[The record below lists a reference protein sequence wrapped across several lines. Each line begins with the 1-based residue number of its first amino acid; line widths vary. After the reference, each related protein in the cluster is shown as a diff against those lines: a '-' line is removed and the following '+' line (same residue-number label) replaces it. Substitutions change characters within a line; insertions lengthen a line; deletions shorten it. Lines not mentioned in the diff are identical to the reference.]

1 VSLFPG
7 APRRFTYLAAGV
19 VLAAGAPLG
28 LAALKLVVGA
38 ECSLAAAS
46 RVVHQDLPAFAYVT
60 VSTAA
65 VFAAF
70 GYVLGRQADAL
81 LALARSDALTGL
93 HNRRAF
99 DERLV
104 AEVAHA
110 GRYRS
115 PLSLLVAD
123 LDGLKVINDAGGHQA
138 GNVALQ
144 VVADALRRDSRR
156 TDLAARIGGD
166 EFAMIATDTAADE
179 ALAIG
184 DRIRR
189 VVAEHRAR
197 VTVSVGVATLDVD
210 RPDAGELLRA
220 ADAALYE
227 AKRRGRNRVVAAPSI
242 AAG

>member
-1 VSLFPG
+1 
-7 APRRFTYLAAGV
+7 
-19 VLAAGAPLG
+19 
-28 LAALKLVVGA
+28 
-38 ECSLAAAS
+38 
-46 RVVHQDLPAFAYVT
+46 
-60 VSTAA
+60 
-65 VFAAF
+65 
-70 GYVLGRQADAL
+70 
-81 LALARSDALTGL
+81 GL

-123 LDGLKVINDAGGHQA
+123 VDGLKVINDAGGHQA

-144 VVADALRRDSRR
+144 VVADALRRDSRQ

-179 ALAIG
+179 AFAIG

-189 VVAEHRAR
+189 VVAEHRGGG
-197 VTVSVGVATLDVD
+197 VTLSVGVATLDLD

-220 ADAALYE
+220 ADA
-227 AKRRGRNRVVAAPSI
+227 
-242 AAG
+242 